1 MQQQA
6 VTKGPVVFESSDSP
20 RTATI
25 TPSIRPEPTSLLLR
39 PSQSNFRCHN
49 ITEKSEYDIKNPTT
63 GPAGP
68 QLTNTGHADRAKQS
82 LNHENK
88 EKAKKLLQEL
98 IIVSDT
104 DLLL

>member
-25 TPSIRPEPTSLLLR
+25 TPSIRPKPKSLQLR

-63 GPAGP
+63 APAE
-68 QLTNTGHADRAKQS
+68 DRRNGRLYHHKQVIRKNS
-82 LNHENK
+82 HYNLR
-88 EKAKKLLQEL
+88 LC
-98 IIVSDT
+98 IVQSWIT
-104 DLLL
+104 